1 MCVCLCRLLFAR
13 SRSLQ
18 NVTACMLATT
28 ISFSPLRPLRHCPG
42 ATHGHTR
49 SRSPTQAM
57 TSTACPSIH
66 TRVRGT
72 TARSRSAQTS
82 ARLHAERGAARTAVP
97 RERPQPGAP
106 DAASHLPAP
115 PTRPPPPHR
124 SAPSRGRCGVRGGVL
139 LAAACSVRAMGSR
152 CLASLARAQSTQ
164 LIRARVR
171 ECGWRLAA
179 QARARCLNSTPSRPR
194 SRPQRAVYCKL
205 VLPACLPSHRR
216 GAAGV
221 CGAAGRAHPPPRSHR
236 SSRAQAPNGG
246 GLAPALGGKV
256 VSEVVRV
263 GGVCVWGGASGR
275 RTN

>member
-1 MCVCLCRLLFAR
+1 MMPGRVEGAGKR
-13 SRSLQ
+13 
-18 NVTACMLATT
+18 T
-28 ISFSPLRPLRHCPG
+28 RPHAQRGRRAAP
-42 ATHGHTR
+42 
-49 SRSPTQAM
+49 
-57 TSTACPSIH
+57 TACPPPAHPPLVLPRDCALPGPVSG
-66 TRVRGT
+66 RPC
-72 TARSRSAQTS
+72 
-82 ARLHAERGAARTAVP
+82 P